1 MQVLAV
7 IQRWGGILVQPRATL
22 EALRDAPMELG
33 RWDGWWLVA
42 LYLLGSQ
49 TERLIEAVAKFE
61 VLGSFAML
69 FNAIAIALLAPILVM
84 LLVEGLV
91 GVRRARYRNLPI
103 AALVAVSTL
112 GTLLRHLHVAL
123 PGPTYLPEMLGTLWA
138 AGLALWIRR
147 TMPPDPEPARDAS
160 VGVS

>member
-1 MQVLAV
+1 MDMHVLAV
-7 IQRWGGILVQPRATL
+7 IPRWGGILVQPRATL
-22 EALRDAPMELG
+22 EGLRDSPPELG

-49 TERLIEAVAKFE
+49 IERLVEAVAKFE
-61 VLGSFAML
+61 VLGSYAML

-91 GVRRARYRNLPI
+91 GVRRARYRHLPI

-138 AGLALWIRR
+138 SGLAVWIRR
-147 TMPPDPEPARDAS
+147 TMPADPEVTTP
-160 VGVS
+160 

>member
-1 MQVLAV
+1 MNMHVLAV

-22 EALRDAPMELG
+22 DALRDAQVELG

-49 TERLIEAVAKFE
+49 IERLIEAVAKFE

-91 GVRRARYRNLPI
+91 GVRRARYRHLPI

-147 TMPPDPEPARDAS
+147 TMPPDPEPAGKEVRA
-160 VGVS
+160 